1 MVVRHAM
8 PVPIEEISMKFLAC
22 AMVGTAMLFGASSL
36 AFAASC
42 KAELGAAKAATLVN
56 RCTEVSPAT
65 HPPCNDANPCALII
79 GEIKRGCGILIKDNA
94 SDTPAYCRNY

>member
-1 MVVRHAM
+1 MR
-8 PVPIEEISMKFLAC
+8 FLAC
-22 AMVGTAMLFGASSL
+22 AVAGTALLAATSGL

-42 KAELGAAKAATLVN
+42 KAELGTAKAATLVN

-79 GEIKRGCGILIKDNA
+79 AEIKRGCGILIKDGA
-94 SDTPAYCRNY
+94 ADTPSYCKNY